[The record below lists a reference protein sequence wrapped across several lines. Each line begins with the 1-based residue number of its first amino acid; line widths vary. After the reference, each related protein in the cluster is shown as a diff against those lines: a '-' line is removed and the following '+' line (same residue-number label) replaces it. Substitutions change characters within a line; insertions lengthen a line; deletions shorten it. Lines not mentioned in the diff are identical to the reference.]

1 MMEETHNKSHPY
13 YGHSED
19 FVKNKIYASDR
30 NPNGSGLDG
39 ITKKAPFHA
48 GKGPYSL
55 QMTDYFT
62 AYNSSQ
68 ESE

>member
-1 MMEETHNKSHPY
+1 MGVLEN
-13 YGHSED
+13 

-30 NPNGSGLDG
+30 NPNGVDG
-39 ITKKAPFHA
+39 ITKKAPLHS
-48 GKGPYSL
+48 GKGPFGL
-55 QMTDYFT
+55 QMTDYIT

>member
-1 MMEETHNKSHPY
+1 MAIVR
-13 YGHSED
+13 D
-19 FVKNKIYASDR
+19 FVKNNIYASNR
-30 NPNGSGLDG
+30 NPSDLDG
-39 ITKKAPFHA
+39 ITKKTPLHA
-48 GKGPYSL
+48 GKGPFGL